1 MCSPGLPDLVGIPW
15 RVGGR
20 DFDGVDCVGLVV
32 LAQRVL
38 FGRDYSEIA
47 EPGPVEDYEARSL
60 EILDRLP
67 AVMERVT
74 EIRHGDILLFRFAA
88 CVHIGTYLEGGKV
101 LQIFDN
107 TESRITDYGRY
118 FRDRQ
123 IAIYRGVK
131 LWA

>member
-67 AVMERVT
+67 AVMERVA
-74 EIRHGDILLFRFAA
+74 EVRHGDVLLFRFAV

-101 LQIFDN
+101 LHIFDN

-123 IAIYRGVK
+123 IAIYREVK